1 MIPTVGRIVHYHPWV
16 HQAPPVQPLAALI
29 THVEALAEHPTA
41 DEEGWKVSLRI
52 FYGRLDQWMEDVPFS
67 REPNAGHWAWPPKA

>member
-16 HQAPPVQPLAALI
+16 HEAPVKRPLAALI
-29 THVEALAEHPTA
+29 TQVEPLAAHPTA

-52 FYGRLDQWMEDVPFS
+52 FSTATDRWMEDALFS
-67 REPNAGHWAWPPKA
+67 SEPKPGHWSWPPKA